1 MTTARAEPTNLTR
14 ETTMQTN
21 ADLCSVLESE
31 TVPTATDGERRDP
44 LGGPR
49 VILYLLV
56 ADLLLVAAV
65 GVTAWWLLR

>member
-1 MTTARAEPTNLTR
+1 
-14 ETTMQTN
+14 MQTN